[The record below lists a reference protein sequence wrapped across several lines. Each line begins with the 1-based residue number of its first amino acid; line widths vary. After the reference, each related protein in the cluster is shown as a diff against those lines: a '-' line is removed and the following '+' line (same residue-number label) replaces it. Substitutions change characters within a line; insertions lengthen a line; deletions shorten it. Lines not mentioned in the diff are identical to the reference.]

1 MLIYI
6 LDKMELDTILYLH
19 KDIKKYRTKVQFEAA
34 LFENKIVWNEP
45 GRKVYYNNIIAFTE
59 LGYDIDIQFLNKK
72 AYILFKNI
80 INTNMR
86 QVCIPIK
93 KQDYFQYKF
102 IRRLYQYSIRTDKK
116 YKDHYNFLQKYFNH
130 KYTNDEYYKMED
142 ANIINYGKGGYR
154 IDFLLHLEN
163 KDSHG
168 KQYWYIIE
176 FFELAHLKKT
186 DPGFSIEKN
195 RLNSLRCDN
204 SNTNKEFASIAI
216 YWERFLDN
224 KEYFTKWCKYIIT
237 IIKSFQNI
245 NNEEYWCI
253 KELHKTVELDK
264 NFAKMIYDSSQYKNN
279 PVIPLDRL
287 DKVIFP
293 KSLKNKSIDKLH
305 KLFFDNCSKRTKFK
319 NNIIENNDNILLLSD
334 GLDISDDD
342 MTQGASQYDYERNIL
357 QPVIEI
363 IYYKIDDSNNINLTD
378 SGLTLYISIINS
390 QPDLVKNN
398 IWIEHQTKI
407 NNALVTAIKKQ
418 RDNMLSITTLN
429 NIAYGLE
436 DIYIEHAITTPK

>member
-6 LDKMELDTILYLH
+6 LDKMELDKIQYLH
-19 KDIKKYRTKVQFEAA
+19 KDIQKYRTKDNFEAA
-34 LFENKIVWNEP
+34 LFKNEIVWDKP
-45 GRKVYYNNIIAFTE
+45 GHKVYYNNIIVFIE

-80 INTNMR
+80 MNTNNR
-86 QVCIPIK
+86 IPIK

-102 IRRLYQYSIRTDKK
+102 IGRLYRYSIRTEKK
-116 YKDHYNFLQKYFNH
+116 YKDHYNFLQKYFNN
-130 KYTNDEYYKMED
+130 KYTNDQYYKMED
-142 ANIINYGKGGYR
+142 ANIINYGKRGYR
-154 IDFLLHLEN
+154 IDFLLHLED

-195 RLNSLRCDN
+195 RLNSLKCDN
-204 SNTNKEFASIAI
+204 PNVNKEFASIAI

-224 KEYFTKWCKYIIT
+224 KEYFTKWVKYIIT

-253 KELHKTVELDK
+253 KELNKTVGLDK
-264 NFAKMIYDSSQYKNN
+264 MFAKMIYDSSQYKNN

-293 KSLKNKSIDKLH
+293 KTLKNKSIDKLH

-319 NNIIENNDNILLLSD
+319 NNSIDNDDNILLLSD
-334 GLDISDDD
+334 GIDVSDDD
-342 MTQGASQYDYERNIL
+342 RNISHI
-357 QPVIEI
+357 VIEI
-363 IYYKIDDSNNINLTD
+363 IYYKIDDSNDILLTD

-418 RDNMLSITTLN
+418 RDNMLSITLN

-436 DIYIEHAITTPK
+436 DIYIEHTTTTPK